1 MTNSDKEKISTLASH
16 ILFDYAT
23 SLKSD
28 DEFKTFMQ
36 KFDRLT
42 GGCLSACKV
51 LVVVQNL
58 FKEFN
63 KQEKITNE
71 NQ

>member
-1 MTNSDKEKISTLASH
+1 MTIADKEKISSIASH
-16 ILFDYAT
+16 ILFDYAL

-28 DEFKTFMQ
+28 SEFKTFMQ

-51 LVVVQNL
+51 LIVVQNL

>member
-1 MTNSDKEKISTLASH
+1 MRVSDKEKISTLASH

-23 SLKSD
+23 ALRTD
-28 DEFKTFMQ
+28 EEFKTFMQ
-36 KFDRLT
+36 EFDRLT

-58 FKEFN
+58 LKEFN
-63 KQEKITNE
+63 KQEKIANE